1 MVKVEGEQRQ
11 SLRPD
16 LPRIRRWIPDQ
27 VQEPTTLELEDPE
40 IAGAVEALMQAG
52 PEDTQKAIQEVR
64 KLIPQ
69 DASSQKSR
77 RSFFQRLITAFKK
90 TPD

>member
-1 MVKVEGEQRQ
+1 MVKAEGEQRQ

-16 LPRIRRWIPDQ
+16 LPRIRRWTPDQ
-27 VQEPTTLELEDPE
+27 MQEPTELEDPE
-40 IAGAVEALMQAG
+40 IAEAVEALMQAG

-69 DASSQKSR
+69 DASSQKSQR
-77 RSFFQRLITAFKK
+77 IFFKGL
-90 TPD
+90 